1 MVDQGEKRFKNFVL
15 MIGDEVVHEMQKDF
29 INIESDLKDNLKDPT
44 VISLMKIAVVKT
56 MVNLQTKNAYTTPFM
71 AHLVGKKVM
80 KELEE

>member
-1 MVDQGEKRFKNFVL
+1 MVDQGEKRFRNFVL
-15 MIGDEVVHEMQKDF
+15 MIGDEVIHEMQDDLFKTD
-29 INIESDLKDNLKDPT
+29 SDLKDNLKDPT

-56 MVNLQTKNAYTTPFM
+56 MVNLQTKNAYTKPFM

>member
-1 MVDQGEKRFKNFVL
+1 MDQGEKRFRNFVL
-15 MIGDEVVHEMQKDF
+15 MIGDEVIHEMQDDLFKTD
-29 INIESDLKDNLKDPT
+29 SDLKDSLKDPT

-80 KELEE
+80 EEMEE

>member
-56 MVNLQTKNAYTTPFM
+56 MVNLQTKRAYTTTFM
-71 AHLVGKKVM
+71 TNLVGNQT
-80 KELEE
+80 KEDLK